1 MRGLISTLLGVLC
14 LFSVA
19 SAGGGG
25 GHAVAIA
32 TPVITKATPVLVA
45 TKSVG
50 GAGHGAHYLGYAGN
64 VFEQLLGFSGSYG
77 LHGGGG
83 GGGGGGRSY
92 ALPVAH
98 VFGGGLLLGHGGG
111 GGGGGGSFLLSG
123 GHGGGFGGGLG
134 HGFGGGLGLGHGV
147 KTYRLS
153 ASPYGIPVG
162 LPVSLGHGWH

>member
-50 GAGHGAHYLGYAGN
+50 GGGHGAHYLGYAGN
-64 VFEQLLGFSGSYG
+64 VFEQLLGFSG
-77 LHGGGG
+77 
-83 GGGGGGRSY
+83 SY